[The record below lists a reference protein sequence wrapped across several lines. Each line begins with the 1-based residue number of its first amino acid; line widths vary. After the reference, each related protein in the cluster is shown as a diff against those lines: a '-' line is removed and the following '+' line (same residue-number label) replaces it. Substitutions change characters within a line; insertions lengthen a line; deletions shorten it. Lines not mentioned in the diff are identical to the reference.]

1 MGEEYHIARKSVKV
15 PVAELE
21 WSLASGRES
30 LSGLPH
36 HRKPARN
43 GFAEV
48 ERIIHHLPWEYPTMV
63 LSLSMVDNSVF
74 SPKRLTILIDPAYS
88 PFIRK
93 LSMPHISSSE
103 DLYGPSCVLV
113 PVRVLPHTL
122 SGAALASLPAP
133 SSAFP
138 LKSRGYAHHSP
149 ASPQATHP
157 T

>member
-48 ERIIHHLPWEYPTMV
+48 ERIIHHLPWEYHPARWIE
-63 LSLSMVDNSVF
+63 
-74 SPKRLTILIDPAYS
+74 PDPARHQEYQFYVDKYIATY
-88 PFIRK
+88 PQMR
-93 LSMPHISSSE
+93 
-103 DLYGPSCVLV
+103 DL
-113 PVRVLPHTL
+113 
-122 SGAALASLPAP
+122 
-133 SSAFP
+133 
-138 LKSRGYAHHSP
+138 
-149 ASPQATHP
+149 THDMVQHVAGSQG
-157 T
+157 

>member
-48 ERIIHHLPWEYPTMV
+48 ERIIHHLPWEYHSQQAITQKPYIASTDAPGSIGPT
-63 LSLSMVDNSVF
+63 SLFLCMR
-74 SPKRLTILIDPAYS
+74 KRSLACNVAGPIVNDADLETIPQRAEI
-88 PFIRK
+88 
-93 LSMPHISSSE
+93 
-103 DLYGPSCVLV
+103 
-113 PVRVLPHTL
+113 
-122 SGAALASLPAP
+122 ALQRP
-133 SSAFP
+133 
-138 LKSRGYAHHSP
+138 
-149 ASPQATHP
+149 
-157 T
+157 